1 MSRSVM
7 LLFAVLLAAAP
18 LLGQGRPFPSQSP
31 MIQGNVR
38 LSNGDPAPFILL
50 TLEPENGGGFLES
63 ATTDSAGFFSFSNIL
78 VGTNYTIVINANGF
92 KTIHRLVMVTAY
104 LTQEDFTLEPAS
116 GGGEPNAG
124 AVVSVENLE
133 IPPKALEQ
141 FRKGVGQMEAGD
153 NAAAEASFREAIRIF
168 PRYAAGYRRLSAACA
183 NLGRFP
189 EADTAIQH
197 ALRLDRK
204 SHQSYAYLGYVYEKE
219 KQIGKAEKAFQ
230 ESIRLSNADWF
241 AHLELGRIFYNQK
254 NYQGAYPHLVLARK
268 MHPQLRSVHLLLY
281 NDLVRLDK
289 LEEAMAGIDSFLA
302 RFPDDPEAPRMRKV
316 RAALEAKLSGQQ
328 H

>member
-1 MSRSVM
+1 MSRPAM
-7 LLFAVLLAAAP
+7 LLFAGMLGAAP

-31 MIQGNVR
+31 MIQGDVR
-38 LSNGDPAPFILL
+38 LPNGNPAPFILL

-63 ATTDSAGFFSFSNIL
+63 ATTDSAGFYSFSNIL
-78 VGTNYTIVINANGF
+78 VGTNYTIVVNANGF
-92 KTIHRLVMVTAY
+92 QSIHRLVMVTAY
-104 LTQEDFTLEPAS
+104 MTQEDFTLEPAS
-116 GGGEPNAG
+116 SGGEPNEG
-124 AVVSVENLE
+124 AVVSVGNLK
-133 IPPKALEQ
+133 IPPRALEQ
-141 FRKGVGQMEAGD
+141 FRKGVGQMYAGD
-153 NAAAEASFREAIRIF
+153 NAAAEASFREAIRIY
-168 PRYAAGYRRLSAACA
+168 PSYAASYRRLSAAYA

-219 KQIGKAEKAFQ
+219 NQIGKAEMAFQ
-230 ESIRLSNADWF
+230 ESIRISNEDWF

-268 MHPQLRSVHLLLY
+268 MHPQLRSIHLLLY
-281 NDLVRLDK
+281 NDMVRLNK
-289 LEEAMAGIDSFLA
+289 LEEALDEVDRFLA
-302 RFPDDPEAPRMRKV
+302 RFPSDPEAPRMRKV
-316 RAALEAKLSGQQ
+316 RAALETKLSEQQ